1 MKVISNNLES
11 INVDVLP
18 KSDIINRV
26 EERHNSF
33 PPFSGGGIT
42 VIHGETQSGKTWLIN
57 EICGRVWRASKQQII
72 LTTTLSQK
80 AENNQLK
87 QRISGF
93 VKTIKLYDLDN
104 IPAEKY
110 NDLFGKLF
118 IIDEGDYGVGE
129 NGRLH
134 RVISKLLSSKLGM
147 HIILVGA
154 TNFSLLV
161 SDMINTELK
170 KEGANI
176 KHFGMLPEERDGK
189 RYYGICDMMK
199 NNQIIDIKENSLE
212 IDKKTGKIPVVV
224 KNKIIEKHNIKS
236 GLSTI
241 RVSLR
246 DKEDK
251 TSITLADKVYK
262 NLKSDSKFDNFK
274 VFKMYD
280 TSKRN
285 LLKIFE
291 EAQYQAYYG
300 DVIILHISGLSASIS
315 FQNDLKLCGHLRTA
329 YETNEVVS
337 SCAQGTPGRM
347 SGERFSNEI
356 PDITIFSHKDVLQQY
371 VDMWNGIYKEGKVF
385 FSESD
390 ITKLSTHSTHK
401 AKSKTIEKPMN
412 AIWKG
417 SISSLAM
424 LDKEILDDSYTTSRK
439 ERKTFDYNTYS
450 EIFDTKNLKE
460 EIYDFKKLYHGMA
473 HGNFRK
479 SGYIWR
485 NYFIMKE
492 DLDND
497 TCILFELHD
506 GVHSNT
512 THTLK
517 TKSLFTRTL

>member
-1 MKVISNNLES
+1 MSVLSP
-11 INVDVLP
+11 VDTVNAVY
-18 KSDIINRV
+18 K
-26 EERHNSF
+26 RHNTF
-33 PPFSGGGIT
+33 RPFSGGGMTIL
-42 VIHGETQSGKTWLIN
+42 HGETQMGKTWLIN
-57 EICGRVWRASKQQII
+57 EICSKIYRENNKEKI
-72 LTTTLSQK
+72 VLTTTLSQI
-80 AENNQLK
+80 AENNQLRK
-87 QRISGF
+87 RISKF
-93 VKTIKLYDLDN
+93 VKVVKLYDLDN
-104 IPAEKY
+104 KLSKSY
-110 NDLFGKLF
+110 NKLFDKLF

-129 NGRLH
+129 RGRLY
-134 RVISKLLSSKLGM
+134 RVINKLLSSNLGM

-161 SDMINTELK
+161 SDMINSELK
-170 KEGANI
+170 KQINI
-176 KHFGMLPEERDGK
+176 KHFAISPQESNGK

-212 IDKKTGKIPVVV
+212 IDKKTGKIPSLV
-224 KNKIIEKHNIKS
+224 KNKIIEKHNDGEG

-246 DKEDK
+246 DDEDK
-251 TSITLADKVYK
+251 TSITLADKAYQ
-262 NLKSDSKFDNFK
+262 NLKSDSRFDNFK
-274 VFKMYD
+274 IFKMYD
-280 TSKRN
+280 TSKRD
-285 LLKIFE
+285 LLDIFE
-291 EAQYQAYYG
+291 DAQHDAYREN
-300 DVIILHISGLSASIS
+300 VIILHISGLSASIS
-315 FQNDLKLCGHLRTA
+315 FDNDLKLDGLLKVA
-329 YETNEVVS
+329 FETNEVVS
-337 SCAQGTPGRM
+337 SCAQGTPGRF
-347 SGERFSNEI
+347 SGWYYGR

-390 ITKLSTHSTHK
+390 ITKLSTHATHK

-439 ERKTFDYNTYS
+439 KRNTFDYNTYS

-460 EIYDFKKLYHGMA
+460 EIYDFKKLYHGMS

-479 SGYIWR
+479 SGYTWR

-517 TKSLFTRTL
+517 TKSLFPSLH